1 MLATPK
7 RFHNHPSLPPMQIS
21 QVDISFS
28 PSVRSLGV
36 VFDQTLSFKQHVL
49 SICRVA
55 YLGLCRI
62 STIRHY
68 LSVDATKILI
78 CAAFV
83 LSRIDYCN
91 SLHAGFPKYL
101 LDGLKKKKI
110 RKMLHVLSSNLQNTA
125 MFRLFF
131 AQCTGFPSPREY
143 IISFPPCVSLSLM
156 AQAQN
161 TRLNC

>member
-49 SICRVA
+49 NICRLA
-55 YLGLCRI
+55 YLELRRN
-62 STIRHY
+62 STIHRY
-68 LSVDATKILI
+68 LSVDATKTLI
-78 CAAFV
+78 CAFV

-91 SLHAGFPKYL
+91 SSCWNSKVPVRQTPKIQNNAARIVFKSPKRCHVSPLLRSLHRLPF
-101 LDGLKKKKI
+101 
-110 RKMLHVLSSNLQNTA
+110 SN
-125 MFRLFF
+125 RIE
-131 AQCTGFPSPREY
+131 C
-143 IISFPPCVSLSLM
+143 
-156 AQAQN
+156 
-161 TRLNC
+161 